1 MKTQRVILWG
11 LIAAVR
17 GHHTERG
24 RGRGE
29 RERRRRERWGIECDR
44 ATLAPRQC
52 LFFMSR
58 RQPRRVWAQR
68 ITPIKPLDSQ
78 VPSPEDSKPVPDK
91 SSERSCSTF
100 PNCAISSPPR
110 CHHKLLL
117 LLEDLLL
124 PRAEESA
131 GSVQMRRERVHG
143 DKQSLVREHIVH

>member
-1 MKTQRVILWG
+1 MVPIGPVPISRSRTVELRSGFESRISIGPAGSRINCESRLGCRDGSPQLGR
-11 LIAAVR
+11 AS
-17 GHHTERG
+17 HTHDSNPFD
-24 RGRGE
+24 
-29 RERRRRERWGIECDR
+29 C
-44 ATLAPRQC
+44 Q
-52 LFFMSR
+52 
-58 RQPRRVWAQR
+58 V
-68 ITPIKPLDSQ
+68 SQ
-78 VPSPEDSKPVPDK
+78 VLRLQDQYHIKAL
-91 SSERSCSTF
+91 RSCFTF